1 MAAQF
6 LTWTSAALLAAALV
20 ASQVLLGGWW
30 YPALAAPGYLLAG
43 LAAILAGATFWK
55 SHGSPGAWCVGS
67 MLLFAGY
74 LFWRQANSP
83 DPYAARAD
91 TWLLLGGL
99 AVYLTV
105 AWHLRGDGPRWLL
118 LGPIFLLMVVQV
130 GIVVAQFTAEA
141 PFHPLADLAAF
152 IRLPHGDENLPNHG
166 FVSGTFASRGTLS
179 AVLQATTFLA
189 LGMLVW
195 GRGSAAVK
203 MLFAWVT
210 AAGLIGLVLSLSRAA
225 YLGVAAGLLT
235 FALVSFFILNRGT
248 AVHRFWI
255 GAGILVL
262 ALVPLGFAAFVGL
275 ESFIVRFRL
284 GELGGDLYRESLW
297 FSTVPPMLSLDPW
310 FGAGANMFDQ
320 LSLRYQTSLIDG
332 RPVHA
337 HNDWLQLLI
346 EYGRIGL
353 VLGAICFVVHLAA
366 GWRNALLLARES
378 LGRGWLPQ
386 GMGLGLLSG
395 SLAAVVAQSAHSF
408 FDYRFHLPPVV
419 FLIAMSAGWL
429 AGVRRESDGRDYSPS
444 PWWMRVLSVMPIVP
458 GIVLVWWV
466 VQEWPAENQALQLQ
480 NAILTEDF
488 SRMND
493 LVADDPKAA
502 SDNPRYLALA
512 AEASWIESTRA
523 QGLPEQI
530 KWRRRCLEYWQ
541 KCLAIDPW
549 NVEGLRGFGYV
560 QAFRGDLP
568 QSLPFLLRAIALD
581 PNSATGYEFLA
592 NYFILGNRYEE
603 ASRLLRLSRTLPN
616 ASVPPEKIAEIESY
630 LRSSGP

>member
-1 MAAQF
+1 MAAQLF
-6 LTWTSAALLAAALV
+6 TWTSAALLAAALV

-43 LAAILAGATFWK
+43 AAAILAGATFWK
-55 SHGSPGAWCVGS
+55 SQGSPGAWCVGS

-83 DPYAARAD
+83 DLYAARAD
-91 TWLLLGGL
+91 AWLLLGGL

-105 AWHLRGDGPRWLL
+105 AWHLRGAAPRWLV
-118 LGPIFLLMVVQV
+118 LGAMFLLLAVQV
-130 GIVVAQFTAEA
+130 GIVLAQFTAES

-152 IRLPHGDENLPNHG
+152 MRLPHGNENLPNHG

-195 GRGSAAVK
+195 GRGNAAVK
-203 MLFAWVT
+203 MLLAWVVAT
-210 AAGLIGLVLSLSRAA
+210 GLVGLVLSLSRAA

-275 ESFIVRFRL
+275 ESFVVRFRL
-284 GELGGDLYRESLW
+284 GELGGDVYRESLW

-320 LSLRYQTSLIDG
+320 LSMRYQTSWIDG

-353 VLGAICFVVHLAA
+353 ALGVICFVVHLAA
-366 GWRNALLLARES
+366 GWRNAMHLARES
-378 LGRGWLPQ
+378 LGTGWLPQ

-395 SLAAVVAQSAHSF
+395 SLAAVVAQSVHSF

-419 FLIAMSAGWL
+419 FLVAMSAGWL
-429 AGVRRESDGRDYSPS
+429 AGVRRESDEHYLAPS
-444 PWWMRVLSVMPIVP
+444 PWWMRVLSIMPIVP

-466 VQEWPAENQALQLQ
+466 AQELPAEKKALRLQ
-480 NAILTEDF
+480 NAILTADF
-488 SRMND
+488 SATSD
-493 LVADDPKAA
+493 LIPELPKAA
-502 SDNPRYLALA
+502 PDNPRYLALA
-512 AEASWIESTRA
+512 AEAAWIESTRA
-523 QGLPEQI
+523 PTLVEQI
-530 KWRRRCLEYWQ
+530 KWRNRCLEYWQ
-541 KCLAIDPW
+541 RCLSVDAW
-549 NVEGLRGFGYV
+549 YAEGLRGFGYV
-560 QAFRGDLP
+560 QAVRGDLP
-568 QSLPFLLRAIALD
+568 QSLPFLLRAIALN

-592 NYFILGNRYEE
+592 NYFILSQRYEE
-603 ASRLLRLSRTLPN
+603 AARLLRLSRTLPN
-616 ASVPPEKIAEIESY
+616 ASVPPENITEIENYVRES
-630 LRSSGP
+630 RR

>member
-1 MAAQF
+1 VAAQF
-6 LTWTSAALLAAALV
+6 LTWTSAALLAAALF

-55 SHGSPGAWCVGS
+55 SQGSPGAWCVGS

-83 DPYAARAD
+83 DLYAAHAD
-91 TWLLLGGL
+91 SWLLLGGL

-105 AWHLRGDGPRWLL
+105 AWHLRGDGPRWLV
-118 LGPIFLLMVVQV
+118 LGSIFLLMVAQV

-141 PFHPLADLAAF
+141 PFHPLADLAATM
-152 IRLPHGDENLPNHG
+152 RLPHGDENLPNHG
-166 FVSGTFASRGTLS
+166 FVSGTLASRGTLS

-203 MLFAWVT
+203 MLLAWVA
-210 AAGLIGLVLSLSRAA
+210 AAGLVGLALSLSRAA

-262 ALVPLGFAAFVGL
+262 ALIPLGFAAFVGL

-284 GELGGDLYRESLW
+284 GELGGDVYRESLW

-320 LSLRYQTSLIDG
+320 LSMRYQTSWTDG

-353 VLGAICFVVHLAA
+353 ALGVICFVVHLAT
-366 GWRNALLLARES
+366 GWRNALRLARES
-378 LGRGWLPQ
+378 LGTGWLPQ

-395 SLAAVVAQSAHSF
+395 SLAAVVAQSVHSF

-419 FLIAMSAGWL
+419 FLVAMSAGWL
-429 AGVRRESDGRDYSPS
+429 AGVRRESDGHYFSPS
-444 PWWMRVLSVMPIVP
+444 PWWMRLLSMMSIVP

-466 VQEWPAENQALQLQ
+466 VQQWPAEKQALQLQ
-480 NAILTEDF
+480 NAILKEDF
-488 SRMND
+488 SAMSD
-493 LVADDPKAA
+493 LLSEAPSAGP
-502 SDNPRYLALA
+502 DNPRYLALA
-512 AEASWIESTRA
+512 AETAWIESTRA
-523 QGLPEQI
+523 PGLVEQI
-530 KWRRRCLEYWQ
+530 KWRRRCLETWQ
-541 KCLAIDPW
+541 QCLAVDPW
-549 NVEGLRGFGYV
+549 NAEGLRGFGYV

-592 NYFILGNRYEE
+592 NYFILGQRYEE
-603 ASRLLRLSRTLPN
+603 AARLLRLSRTLPN
-616 ASVPPEKIAEIESY
+616 ASAPPEKLAEIESY

>member
-1 MAAQF
+1 
-6 LTWTSAALLAAALV
+6 
-20 ASQVLLGGWW
+20 
-30 YPALAAPGYLLAG
+30 
-43 LAAILAGATFWK
+43 
-55 SHGSPGAWCVGS
+55 
-67 MLLFAGY
+67 MLLFAAY

-83 DPYAARAD
+83 DAYAARAD
-91 TWLLLGGL
+91 SWLLLGGL

-118 LGPIFLLMVVQV
+118 LGSIFLLMVAQV

-141 PFHPLADLAAF
+141 PFQPLPDLAAF
-152 IRLPHGDENLPNHG
+152 MRLPHGDENLPNHG

-203 MLFAWVT
+203 MLLAWVV
-210 AAGLIGLVLSLSRAA
+210 AAGLVGLVLSLSRAA

-235 FALVSFFILNRGT
+235 FALVSFFMLNRGT

-284 GELGGDLYRESLW
+284 GDLGGDVYRESLW
-297 FSTVPPMLSLDPW
+297 FSTVPPMLSLDTW

-320 LSLRYQTSLIDG
+320 LSLRYQTSWTDG

-353 VLGAICFVVHLAA
+353 VFGIICFVVHLAA
-366 GWRNALLLARES
+366 GWRNALRLARES

-395 SLAAVVAQSAHSF
+395 SLAAVVAQSVHSF

-488 SRMND
+488 SRMNE

-549 NVEGLRGFGYV
+549 NVEGLRGFGYI

-603 ASRLLRLSRTLPN
+603 AARLLRLSRTLPN

>member
-1 MAAQF
+1 
-6 LTWTSAALLAAALV
+6 
-20 ASQVLLGGWW
+20 
-30 YPALAAPGYLLAG
+30 
-43 LAAILAGATFWK
+43 
-55 SHGSPGAWCVGS
+55 
-67 MLLFAGY
+67 MLLFAAY

-83 DPYAARAD
+83 DLYAARAD

-105 AWHLRGDGPRWLL
+105 AWHLRGDGSRWLV
-118 LGPIFLLMVVQV
+118 LGSIFLLMVVQV

-152 IRLPHGDENLPNHG
+152 MRLPHGDENLPNHG
-166 FVSGTFASRGTLS
+166 FVSGMFASRGTLS
-179 AVLQATTFLA
+179 AVLQATTFIA

-195 GRGSAAVK
+195 GRGSVAVK
-203 MLFAWVT
+203 MLLAWVV
-210 AAGLIGLVLSLSRAA
+210 AAGLVGLVLSLSRAA

-235 FALVSFFILNRGT
+235 FALVSFFVFNRGT

-320 LSLRYQTSLIDG
+320 LSLRYQTSWIDG

-353 VLGAICFVVHLAA
+353 VLGAICFVVHLSA
-366 GWRNALLLARES
+366 GWRNAMHLARES
-378 LGRGWLPQ
+378 LGTGWLPQ

-395 SLAAVVAQSAHSF
+395 SLAAVVAQSVHSF
-408 FDYRFHLPPVV
+408 FDYRFHLPSVV
-419 FLIAMSAGWL
+419 FLVAMSAGWL
-429 AGVRRESDGRDYSPS
+429 AGVRRETNGRDYSPS
-444 PWWMRVLSVMPIVP
+444 PWWIRVLSMMPLVP
-458 GIVLVWWV
+458 GIILVWWV
-466 VQEWPAENQALQLQ
+466 AQQWPAEKQALQLE
-480 NAILTEDF
+480 NAILTKDF

-493 LVADDPKAA
+493 LVAENPKAA

-512 AEASWIESTRA
+512 AEAAWIESTSA
-523 QGLPEQI
+523 QGLVEQI
-530 KWRRRCLEYWQ
+530 QLRNRCLEYWQ
-541 KCLAIDPW
+541 RCLSLGPW
-549 NVEGLRGFGYV
+549 NAEGLRGLGYV

-568 QSLPFLLRAIALD
+568 QSLPLFLRAIALD

-592 NYFILGNRYEE
+592 NYFILSQRYEE
-603 ASRLLRLSRTLPN
+603 AARLLRLSRTLPN
-616 ASVPPEKIAEIESY
+616 ASVPPEKITEIEDYVRAS
-630 LRSSGP
+630 RP

>member
-1 MAAQF
+1 M
-6 LTWTSAALLAAALV
+6 WMSAALLAAALV

-55 SHGSPGAWCVGS
+55 SQEAPGAWCVGS

-83 DPYAARAD
+83 DAYAARAD
-91 TWLLLGGL
+91 SWLLLGGL

-105 AWHLRGDGPRWLL
+105 AWHLRSDGPRWLV
-118 LGPIFLLMVVQV
+118 LGSIFLLMVVQV

-141 PFHPLADLAAF
+141 PFHPLADLAATM
-152 IRLPHGDENLPNHG
+152 RLPHGDENLPNHG

-179 AVLQATTFLA
+179 AVLQGTTFLA

-203 MLFAWVT
+203 MLLAWV
-210 AAGLIGLVLSLSRAA
+210 ASAGLVGLVLSLSRAA

-248 AVHRFWI
+248 AVNRFWI

-262 ALVPLGFAAFVGL
+262 ALIPLGFAAFVGL

-297 FSTVPPMLSLDPW
+297 YSTVPPMLSLDPW

-320 LSLRYQTSLIDG
+320 LSTRYRASWIDG

-337 HNDWLQLLI
+337 HNDWLQLLV

-353 VLGAICFVVHLAA
+353 VLGATCFVLHLAA
-366 GWRNALLLARES
+366 GWRNALRLARAS
-378 LGRGWLPQ
+378 LGTGWLPQ

-395 SLAAVVAQSAHSF
+395 SLAAVVAQSVHSF

-419 FLIAMSAGWL
+419 FLVAMSAGWL
-429 AGVRRESDGRDYSPS
+429 AAARRDDDRGPGQPS
-444 PWWMRVLSVMPIVP
+444 PWWMRALSIMPVIPGVVL
-458 GIVLVWWV
+458 LWWV
-466 VQEWPAENQALQLQ
+466 ARELPAEKLALQMD
-480 NAILTEDF
+480 NVILREDF
-488 SRMND
+488 S
-493 LVADDPKAA
+493 VAENLFAA
-502 SDNPRYLALA
+502 ETDQELDNPRYLAAAAGLA
-512 AEASWIESTRA
+512 WEMSAEADDLTDVVN
-523 QGLPEQI
+523 
-530 KWRRRCLEYWQ
+530 WRRRCASYWE
-541 KCLAIDPW
+541 KYIPLRPW
-549 NVEGLRGFGYV
+549 TVEAMRGYAFVQAQRGNLPIALPFFLRG
-560 QAFRGDLP
+560 
-568 QSLPFLLRAIALD
+568 IALD
-581 PNSATGYEFLA
+581 PNAAPSYEYMA
-592 NYFILGNRYEE
+592 RYFMERGRYEE
-603 ASRLLRLSRTLPN
+603 AARLLRFSRTLPG
-616 ASVPPEKIAEIESY
+616 AEVPPAKILELEDY
-630 LRSSGP
+630 LRTSRP

>member
-1 MAAQF
+1 M
-6 LTWTSAALLAAALV
+6 
-20 ASQVLLGGWW
+20 
-30 YPALAAPGYLLAG
+30 AAPGYLLAG

-55 SHGSPGAWCVGS
+55 SHGAPGAWCVGS
-67 MLLFAGY
+67 MLLFAAY

-83 DPYAARAD
+83 DAYAARAD
-91 TWLLLGGL
+91 SWLLLGGL

-118 LGPIFLLMVVQV
+118 LGSIFLLMVAQV

-141 PFHPLADLAAF
+141 PFHPLADLAA
-152 IRLPHGDENLPNHG
+152 IMRLPHGDENLPNHG
-166 FVSGTFASRGTLS
+166 FVSGTLASRGTLS
-179 AVLQATTFLA
+179 AVLQATTFIA

-203 MLFAWVT
+203 MLLAWVT
-210 AAGLIGLVLSLSRAA
+210 AAGLVGLVLSLSRAA

-284 GELGGDLYRESLW
+284 GELGGDVYRESLW
-297 FSTVPPMLSLDPW
+297 FSSVPPMLSLDPR

-320 LSLRYQTSLIDG
+320 LSMRYQTSWTDG

-353 VLGAICFVVHLAA
+353 VLGATCFVLHLAA
-366 GWRNALLLARES
+366 GWRNAMRLARES
-378 LGRGWLPQ
+378 LDSGWLPQ

-395 SLAAVVAQSAHSF
+395 SLAAVVAQSVHSF
-408 FDYRFHLPPVV
+408 FDYRLHLPPVV
-419 FLIAMSAGWL
+419 FLVAMSAGWL
-429 AGVRRESDGRDYSPS
+429 AGVRREADGHYVSPS
-444 PWWMRVLSVMPIVP
+444 PWWIRLLAMMPTVP
-458 GIVLVWWV
+458 GVVLVWWV
-466 VQEWPAENQALQLQ
+466 AQQWPAERQAMQLQ

-488 SRMND
+488 SRMSD
-493 LVADDPKAA
+493 LVAGSPAAA
-502 SDNPRYLALA
+502 SENPRYLALA
-512 AEASWIESTRA
+512 AEAAWIESTRA
-523 QGLPEQI
+523 ESLVEQI
-530 KWRRRCLEYWQ
+530 KWRRRCLETWQ
-541 KCLAIDPW
+541 QCLAIDPW
-549 NVEGLRGFGYV
+549 NVEALRGFGYV
-560 QAFRGDLP
+560 QAIRGDLP
-568 QSLPFLLRAIALD
+568 QSSPFLLRAVGLD

-603 ASRLLRLSRTLPN
+603 AARLLRLSRTLPN
-616 ASVPPEKIAEIESY
+616 ASVPPEKIAEIENYVRES
-630 LRSSGP
+630 RR

>member
-1 MAAQF
+1 M
-6 LTWTSAALLAAALV
+6 
-20 ASQVLLGGWW
+20 
-30 YPALAAPGYLLAG
+30 AAPGYLLAG
-43 LAAILAGATFWK
+43 LAAILAGGTFWK
-55 SHGSPGAWCVGS
+55 SQGAPGAWCVGS

-83 DPYAARAD
+83 DLYAASAD
-91 TWLLLGGL
+91 TWLVLGGL
-99 AVYLTV
+99 AIYLTV
-105 AWHLRGDGPRWLL
+105 AWHLRGDGPRWLV
-118 LGPIFLLMVVQV
+118 LGSIFLLMVVQV

-152 IRLPHGDENLPNHG
+152 MRLPHGDENLPNHG

-195 GRGSAAVK
+195 GRGSAAAK
-203 MLFAWVT
+203 MLLAWVT
-210 AAGLIGLVLSLSRAA
+210 AAGLVGLVLSLSRAA

-255 GAGILVL
+255 GAGIVVL

-284 GELGGDLYRESLW
+284 GELGGDVYRESLW
-297 FSTVPPMLSLDPW
+297 FSTVPPMLSLDLW

-320 LSLRYQTSLIDG
+320 LSMRYRTSWTDG

-366 GWRNALLLARES
+366 GWRNAMRLARES
-378 LGRGWLPQ
+378 LGTGWLPQ

-395 SLAAVVAQSAHSF
+395 SLAAVVAQSVHSF

-419 FLIAMSAGWL
+419 FLIAVSAGWL
-429 AGVRRESDGRDYSPS
+429 AGVRSGSDERYSVPL
-444 PWWMRVLSVMPIVP
+444 PWWMRVLSIMPIVP
-458 GIVLVWWV
+458 GIVLVWRV
-466 VQEWPAENQALQLQ
+466 AQQWPAENQALQLQ
-480 NAILTEDF
+480 NAILTDDF
-488 SRMND
+488 SAMSD
-493 LVADDPKAA
+493 LTSELPKAA
-502 SDNPRYLALA
+502 PDNPRYLALA
-512 AEASWIESTRA
+512 AEAAWIESTRA
-523 QGLPEQI
+523 PNLVDRI
-530 KWRRRCLEYWQ
+530 KWRNRCLEYWQ
-541 KCLAIDPW
+541 RCLSIDPW
-549 NVEGLRGFGYV
+549 NAEGLRGLGYV

-568 QSLPFLLRAIALD
+568 QSLPFSLRAIALD

-592 NYFILGNRYEE
+592 NYFILRQRYEE
-603 ASRLLRLSRTLPN
+603 AARLLRLSRTLPN
-616 ASVPPEKIAEIESY
+616 ATVPPEKIAEIESY